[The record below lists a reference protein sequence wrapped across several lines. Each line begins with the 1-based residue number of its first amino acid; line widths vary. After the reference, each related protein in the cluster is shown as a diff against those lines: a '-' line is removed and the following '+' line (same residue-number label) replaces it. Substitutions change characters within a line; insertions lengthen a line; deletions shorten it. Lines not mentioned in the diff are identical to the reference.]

1 MKTYEEAIDNLY
13 DIYSNYFDEAANFD
27 ELPEAL
33 NAMIGQI
40 AFIYSEDRGDV
51 LVDLLVTAGIVE
63 PM

>member
-13 DIYSNYFDEAANFD
+13 DIYSNYFDETANFD
-27 ELPEAL
+27 KLPEAL